1 MTKHFFFFATLIL
14 FISNSGHLCRPG
26 RTWQSRS
33 DTVGLQKFTA
43 PKNKKNI
50 FWWNTE
56 KQSLG
61 KYRECKISGE
71 TTLKTTTSHT
81 INAYEC
87 LLVRRSIRQRLLLSY
102 CLAPLIFPMFR
113 VAMMSSDSFL
123 IQSSALLLHAQC
135 THQRSNSDDQS
146 DRTSAW
152 CATRPR
158 SRRIMRFC
166 VWMWRNVSRE

>member
-1 MTKHFFFFATLIL
+1 MSSWQDLAEQIWH
-14 FISNSGHLCRPG
+14 S
-26 RTWQSRS
+26 RTS
-33 DTVGLQKFTA
+33 KIHC

-56 KQSLG
+56 KQSLA
-61 KYRECKISGE
+61 KYGECKISGE

-81 INAYEC
+81 INEYEC

-166 VWMWRNVSRE
+166 VCVRMWRNVSRE